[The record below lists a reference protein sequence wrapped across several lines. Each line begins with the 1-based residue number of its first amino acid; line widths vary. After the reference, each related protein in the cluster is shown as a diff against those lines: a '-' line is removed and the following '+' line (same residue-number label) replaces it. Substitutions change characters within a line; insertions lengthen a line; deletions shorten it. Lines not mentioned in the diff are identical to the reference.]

1 MTFGDDAVRMFR
13 EIKYLEE
20 LFGYEIE
27 LEGTTMKLYEKKG
40 TARVEVK
47 TVKLP
52 ENADLN
58 ELPAANVN
66 N

>member
-1 MTFGDDAVRMFR
+1 MFR

-27 LEGTTMKLYEKKG
+27 MEGATMKVYEKKG

-52 ENADLN
+52 ENVDLT